1 MDLLETQKA
10 IKYLKDTF
18 EKRLASKLKL
28 VWCRKNHAEL
38 LFVNSE
44 SFGCEMPDGT
54 LRHIYIDELLNL
66 LQEEN

>member
-1 MDLLETQKA
+1 MKKWYVKQTDMAEWKA
-10 IKYLKDTF
+10 IC
-18 EKRLASKLKL
+18 R